1 MIKNLLVFGGNGFLG
16 RRICQTAVENGFE
29 VTSLTRSGTAPKAK
43 ALWEKKWIDQVKWR
57 QCDVLDPKTYSQ
69 YLQNANNVV
78 HSIGILLEDSSYKT
92 QLSGNLAFDAKKLL
106 KWGPNPMK
114 SNPNFTYDVMNRQS
128 ALTLAQELTNF
139 QNSASE
145 GGQRKTMTYISAD
158 RSFPGIPKGYI
169 ESKRA
174 AEVGIM
180 RLEKQL
186 RPILMRP
193 GFMFDELDASVGKL
207 DPRTQIK
214 HLLDFANWGN
224 SWILGRKINCVNQL
238 IRPSV
243 STQQVSRALIQKIE
257 DPTFEGVVSLEQ
269 IIKA

>member
-1 MIKNLLVFGGNGFLG
+1 MIKNLLVFGGSGFLG
-16 RRICQTAVENGFE
+16 RRICQTAVENGYE

-43 ALWEKKWIDQVKWR
+43 ALWENRWIQQVKWR

-69 YLQNANNVV
+69 YLQDANNVV

-114 SNPNFTYDVMNRQS
+114 NNPNFTYDVMNKQS
-128 ALTLAQELTNF
+128 ALTLAQELANF
-139 QNSASE
+139 QNSAKS
-145 GGQRKTMTYISAD
+145 GQRRTMTYISAD
-158 RSFPGIPKGYI
+158 KSFPGIPKGYI

-180 RLEKQL
+180 RLEQQL

-193 GFMFDELDASVGKL
+193 GFMFDELDSTIGKL
-207 DPRTQIK
+207 EPRTQIK
-214 HLLDFANWGN
+214 HLLDFANWSN
-224 SWILGRKINCVNQL
+224 SRLLGRRIDCINQL

-243 STQQVSRALIQKIE
+243 STQQVSRALLQKIE

-269 IIKA
+269 IIEA